1 MIPLEVYPR
10 YTDLYSNILATSSI
24 TAQNK
29 NVDNHR
35 LVSSQTKWFMCIW
48 WEMRLFEALLHS
60 LLHWPTYIQPED
72 TMEEV
77 SHRDHMLYDS
87 IYRKCS
93 EQANPPWLE
102 SSLEVSR
109 GWEKG
114 RMRKG

>member
-1 MIPLEVYPR
+1 MHTVG
-10 YTDLYSNILATSSI
+10 D
-24 TAQNK
+24 
-29 NVDNHR
+29 
-35 LVSSQTKWFMCIW
+35 VS
-48 WEMRLFEALLHS
+48 EALLHS

-72 TMEEV
+72 TVEEV

-102 SSLEVSR
+102 SRLEVSR

-114 RMRKG
+114 RLRKGYPQRFFIYWGKRVVTKMFWN